1 MGRIH
6 GAGKR
11 LCFLP
16 RANLGFEN
24 PALYQIAGASYAANF
39 HDVTAADASPFSG
52 DADNDAFRAA
62 VPGNPNSLYPLA
74 NGYDMATGLGSP
86 IGNVLGPS
94 LCSVTAPVFTV
105 TVSNPGAQTSTAGQ
119 PVGLPIHAT
128 DSGGAT
134 LAYAASGLPTGLT
147 IDAASGIISGTPTAP
162 GTFTVTVS
170 AADRFMNSGR
180 TTFTW
185 TVVKPVVK
193 AGAPAI
199 SKLSFGNV
207 GKGRAKVSFALAQG
221 SSAPAIRSFT
231 ITLPKGLSFARKAK
245 TLSKHI
251 SLKGARFT
259 LKLSGGALTITLK
272 NPASKVSFSIG
283 PPATKV
289 STSLRHRVRGN
300 KVKSL
305 NLVVKV
311 RRRGRQRHQ
320 AVRQAQG
327 LGRRAQTGWL
337 GAATAPYSSGR
348 RSPCRSANSVS
359 VLLRVAARSTSA
371 IAHPSSSAVAITH
384 PDSSIRLV
392 PAVHS

>member
-1 MGRIH
+1 M
-6 GAGKR
+6 
-11 LCFLP
+11 
-16 RANLGFEN
+16 ANASSACRGLTVGFEN
-24 PALYQIAGASYAANF
+24 PALYQLAGSAFAANF
-39 HDVTAADASPFSG
+39 HDVTAADASPFTG
-52 DADNDAFRAA
+52 EAGNDAFDAA
-62 VPGNPNSLYPLA
+62 GLANSANPHNLYPLA

-105 TVSNPGAQTSTAGQ
+105 AVSNPGAQTSTAGQ

-193 AGAPAI
+193 AGPPAI
-199 SKLSFGNV
+199 SKLNFGNV
-207 GKGRAKVSFALAQG
+207 GKGRAKVSFALAEG

-305 NLVVKV
+305 SLVVKV
-311 RRRGRQRHQ
+311 VDAG
-320 AVRQAQG
+320 G
-327 LGRRAQTGWL
+327 N
-337 GAATAPYSSGR
+337 ATKL
-348 RSPCRSANSVS
+348 SAKHKV
-359 VLLRVAARSTSA
+359 
-371 IAHPSSSAVAITH
+371 
-384 PDSSIRLV
+384 
-392 PAVHS
+392 